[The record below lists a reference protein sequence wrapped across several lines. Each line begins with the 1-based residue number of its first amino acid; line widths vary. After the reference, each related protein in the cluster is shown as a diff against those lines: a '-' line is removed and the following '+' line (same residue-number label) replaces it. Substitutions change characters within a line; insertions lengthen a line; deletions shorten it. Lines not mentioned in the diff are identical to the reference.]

1 MTNKHA
7 YRNCALN
14 CSDRSKACPSPSIS
28 LTAFFVEP
36 ITDDPRTPLGGYSNF
51 ATPRQTQPRSAAS
64 SVAQRGSDRRRRGGT
79 NRQHARQRKA
89 AQRSMSASR
98 PQPDHRHHR
107 LLHNQPGLAFSSRF
121 RRDVTGTR
129 RAHARRTRF
138 VRPSLDNNKGATGG
152 TLCARPRPRQKR
164 DASHRPAA
172 MKCPDKG
179 RPRGA
184 E

>member
-1 MTNKHA
+1 MPVSFDLPH
-7 YRNCALN
+7 
-14 CSDRSKACPSPSIS
+14 S
-28 LTAFFVEP
+28 LLCG
-36 ITDDPRTPLGGYSNF
+36 TDHRRPQDPPRRLFEFRHPAPDAATKCRLLSGAAGLG
-51 ATPRQTQPRSAAS
+51 AS
-64 SVAQRGSDRRRRGGT
+64 GRRGGT